1 MAWMDEKWLEEA
13 LEDVR
18 NMTPEEVEESLKS
31 AGIIDEDGNLTE
43 RYRPP
48 EGWKPAEHPDL
59 GVADKLRQMPR
70 TQVIATLRAAGIL
83 DPEGRLEEHVCP
95 ASPTGE
101 TKASAS

>member
-1 MAWMDEKWLEEA
+1 MAWMNEKWLEEV
-13 LEDVR
+13 LEDIR
-18 NMTPEEVEESLKS
+18 NMTLEEATATAIR

-70 TQVIATLRAAGIL
+70 TQVIATLREAGIL
-83 DPEGRLEEHVCP
+83 DPAGRLEERFRPVP
-95 ASPTGE
+95 ESVAEKSSG
-101 TKASAS
+101 